1 MTLVPDAFD
10 AIQIDPWPGNV
21 RELEN
26 CISRAIIIADGTAIK
41 DAGLNPKGINREFI
55 LNLRLVRD
63 KVERQAIARV
73 LGRINGNLSNSTEMF
88 GIGRPTRYER
98 LEHRRLR

>member
-1 MTLVPDAFD
+1 MTLVPDVLD
-10 AIQIDPWPGNV
+10 AIQVYPWPGNV

-26 CISRAIIIADGTAIK
+26 CIKRAIIMADGTAIK
-41 DAGLNPKGINREFI
+41 GADLNLKGTNREFI

-63 KVERQAIARV
+63 KVERQAIARG